1 MVCCLWLDFFQ
12 EVSLKITDIRLSN
25 LSIPLKTPFKT
36 ALRSV
41 DRIEDLIV
49 MIETDTGQIGYGE
62 VPPTAAITGET
73 KQSITG
79 AIINHIRPRLIGRD
93 IAYLEEIMAVLHGSI
108 VANNSAKAGVD
119 IAVYDLFGQLHQA
132 PVYQLLGGYRSRLTT
147 NLTISVNGVD
157 EMVRDSLSAINRGYE
172 TLKIKVGKDWKK
184 DLERL
189 REIRQAVGP
198 DILIRID
205 ANQGW
210 NHKEAIAILARME
223 EAELEIELVEQ
234 PVPAHDI
241 SGLKRVTDHTNI
253 PVMADESVFNPRDA
267 LQIIST
273 RSADLINIK
282 LMKAGGIYRALQICS
297 IAESYEVEC
306 MMGCMLE
313 SKISVNAA
321 AHLAGAKRIIT
332 RVDLDGPALCLED
345 PVEGGSMFAESQI
358 TLSQTPGF
366 GIQNIRGLTF

>member
-1 MVCCLWLDFFQ
+1 M
-12 EVSLKITDIRLSN
+12 KITDIRLSN